1 MSLKFSVELWDQ
13 FEEVYKRVNGGKE
26 FGNAVEDFVHKR
38 VAIEKE
44 YSKKLQALCK
54 SVEKESGTL
63 NNAWLSIKEETE
75 NIAKKHTEFADKL
88 TFQVEEP
95 VANFLK
101 ESRKPRGAVS

>member
-1 MSLKFSVELWDQ
+1 
-13 FEEVYKRVNGGKE
+13 
-26 FGNAVEDFVHKR
+26 
-38 VAIEKE
+38 
-44 YSKKLQALCK
+44 
-54 SVEKESGTL
+54 L